1 MSLEK
6 ALRQWGKTEKSE
18 ISAFSAL
25 LTDLLKTFNFMP
37 HDLIIAKLPACGFE
51 KTAFGLIFSLIR
63 KKE

>member
-6 ALRQWGKTEKSE
+6 ALRKWGKTEKGE
-18 ISAFSAL
+18 IFSAL

-51 KTAFGLIFSLIR
+51 KTAFGLIFSLVR

>member
-18 ISAFSAL
+18 IFSAL

-37 HDLIIAKLPACGFE
+37 HDLIIAKLSACGFE
-51 KTAFGLIFSLIR
+51 KTAFGLIFSLVR